1 MTSAIIH
8 PHEQGT
14 EPPSCSLGAAA
25 KMAEH
30 KLDMQVGLLKHLGD
44 VATVLLDLVCLSLF
58 CFFMLFQTD
67 WMMMRSDLCVE
78 HCLLSDS
85 LCKHKSHWIITIN
98 GKRNVSH

>member
-1 MTSAIIH
+1 MIPGAI
-8 PHEQGT
+8 
-14 EPPSCSLGAAA
+14 A

-67 WMMMRSDLCVE
+67 WMMMRSLCGALVVLR
-78 HCLLSDS
+78 LLVQTQ
-85 LCKHKSHWIITIN
+85 I
-98 GKRNVSH
+98 